1 MNFLPEG
8 AEHLRT
14 EKPYWKMSQMVE
26 GDNKIRIVMRPIAGW
41 IDWVDSKPVRS
52 RPDERPS
59 KSFDEEKP
67 MKPFWAMYVW
77 DYARKSLYLLEVTQA
92 GIIKALTSFAKDE
105 DWGDFT
111 KYDIKIKKEGTGK
124 ETRYSVTPLPH
135 KDLSPEIVQALK
147 NSPVHLENLYAGG
160 DPWNVSAEAVAAAPV
175 SKTPL
180 IAHEDQGED
189 FETLKSKVKESGIT
203 LDYLNEYVKGLAEKK
218 SGTFK
223 SVVNAALMPQFQSKF
238 ITAYASEVA
247 RVTAPA

>member
-1 MNFLPEG
+1 
-8 AEHLRT
+8 
-14 EKPYWKMSQMVE
+14 
-26 GDNKIRIVMRPIAGW
+26 
-41 IDWVDSKPVRS
+41 
-52 RPDERPS
+52 
-59 KSFDEEKP
+59 
-67 MKPFWAMYVW
+67 
-77 DYARKSLYLLEVTQA
+77 
-92 GIIKALTSFAKDE
+92 
-105 DWGDFT
+105 
-111 KYDIKIKKEGTGK
+111 
-124 ETRYSVTPLPH
+124 
-135 KDLSPEIVQALK
+135 
-147 NSPVHLENLYAGG
+147 VHLENLYAGG